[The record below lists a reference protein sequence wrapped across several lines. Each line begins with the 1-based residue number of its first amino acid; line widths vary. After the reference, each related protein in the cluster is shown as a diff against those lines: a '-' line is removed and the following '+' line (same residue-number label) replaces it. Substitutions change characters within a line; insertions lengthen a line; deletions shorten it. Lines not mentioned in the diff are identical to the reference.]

1 MRPLARGTLAVALVV
16 ALWLA
21 PGLAAGADDPDVT
34 PPAPPDVT
42 SAPAAD
48 TLSDHELGLSPKQVK
63 RKQQKLEYLVPEL
76 AQNPYRL
83 APGPRPFQNRLSFS
97 PAYGRLGADD
107 LFAFRIAYNPNSWL
121 GYEGSLGHNPGQS
134 VHAVINSLTAVVR
147 HPWSGRFQPFL
158 SGGYGMVMVMPGE
171 TVNAAPV
178 TKNALTYG
186 GGLELYIR
194 SDLAIR
200 ADLQQSTV
208 FGRQKGHDGVVTYNY
223 LQQTIGLSFYRSI
236 KP

>member
-1 MRPLARGTLAVALVV
+1 MRRPTRGMLAAPLVV
-16 ALWLA
+16 TLWIA
-21 PGLAAGADDPDVT
+21 PTMADDPDVT
-34 PPAPPDVT
+34 PPATPDAT
-42 SAPAAD
+42 SASAVD
-48 TLSDHELGLSPKQVK
+48 SVDDRDLGPSPKQVK
-63 RKQQKLEYLVPEL
+63 RQQLEYLVPEL

-83 APGPRPFQNRLSFS
+83 APGPRPFLNRLSFS

-121 GYEGSLGHNPGQS
+121 GYEGSLAHNPGQS

-158 SGGYGMVMVMPGE
+158 TGGYGMVMVMPGE

-200 ADLQQSTV
+200 ADMQQATV

-223 LQQTIGLSFYRSI
+223 LQQTIGLAFYRSI

>member
-1 MRPLARGTLAVALVV
+1 MRNANKS
-16 ALWLA
+16 
-21 PGLAAGADDPDVT
+21 
-34 PPAPPDVT
+34 
-42 SAPAAD
+42 SAPSRPYA
-48 TLSDHELGLSPKQVK
+48 GLNDS
-63 RKQQKLEYLVPEL
+63 RFT
-76 AQNPYRL
+76 NGRG
-83 APGPRPFQNRLSFS
+83 PGASRLSFS

-158 SGGYGMVMVMPGE
+158 TGGYGMVMVMPGE

-200 ADLQQSTV
+200 GDLQQSTV

-223 LQQTIGLSFYRSI
+223 LQQTIGLAFYRSI